1 MNRSIFTGVLQTLC
15 VTSLL
20 SLSATA
26 IAEETITIKGE
37 LLFSSLPQ
45 LGDYQGPLAEP
56 LVFEATVVEDASLA
70 APTVVFG
77 VAEEYLNATR
87 AMSMQIS
94 TATGEVLYNESAS
107 AEEFTLASS
116 LELYSVFAYGAS
128 ASSYPSGS
136 AFWAL
141 ISAGEER
148 FVDREIS
155 LGADLV
161 SRGVGMG
168 GEATIANLFADTSG
182 YPVLTTGSYNY
193 AFLYYDRS
201 VNNQTGEGYQG
212 IVQGYATSVSYGVDD
227 FSLEAVQEACE
238 TSSSCGM
245 KLIQQWRKAGDISVH
260 EANAL
265 RQAFQASKRPQ

>member
-1 MNRSIFTGVLQTLC
+1 MNRSFLTGVLQTLC

-20 SLSATA
+20 TLSVSAA
-26 IAEETITIKGE
+26 AEETITIKGE

-45 LGDYQGPLAEP
+45 LGEYQGPLAEP

-70 APTVVFG
+70 ESTVVFG

-87 AMSMQIS
+87 ALTMQIS
-94 TATGEVLYNESAS
+94 TAAGEELHSESVTAD
-107 AEEFTLASS
+107 EFALASY

-128 ASSYPSGS
+128 ASNYPSGT

-141 ISAGEER
+141 ISGGDER

-168 GEATIANLFADTSG
+168 AAASIANLFADTSG
-182 YPVLTTGSYNY
+182 YPVLATGSYNY
-193 AFLYYDRS
+193 AFLYYDQS

-212 IVQGYATSVSYGVDD
+212 IVQGYATSVSYGVED
-227 FSLEAVQEACE
+227 FSLEAVQAACD
-238 TSSSCGM
+238 TSSSCAM
-245 KLIQQWRKAGDISVH
+245 KLIQQWRKQGSISVH

-265 RQAFQASKRPQ
+265 RQAFQASK